1 MNIEETLIKRF
12 RVTDV
17 ENLDPVTIMLEDF
30 EPGKG
35 KIVIECWG
43 RSWSSFWP
51 AMGGRTISEFFTS
64 CNDDYLIRNLAPQTK
79 THEPD
84 FEQFNKEIK
93 QKICEMRRDSRGWE
107 FIGGGLS
114 KDLARQ
120 LYDIESWED
129 YITENPYEPILC
141 PSGIDSDEFEGLDFC
156 DFDVPEKLS
165 TEYLYMQ
172 LIVRTVK
179 AALSSTKHQKA
190 A

>member
-1 MNIEETLIKRF
+1 MNLEETLIKRI

-51 AMGGRTISEFFTS
+51 AMGQKNISDFFIG
-64 CNDDYLIRNLAPQTK
+64 CNDDYLIRNLAPQIQI
-79 THEPD
+79 HEPD
-84 FEQFNKEIK
+84 FDQFNAEIK
-93 QKICEMRRDSRGWE
+93 KKICEIRRDSRGWD

-120 LYDIESWED
+120 LYKIDNWES
-129 YITENPYEPILC
+129 YVTENPYEPILC
-141 PSGIDSDEFEGLDFC
+141 PLGIDEDEFEKLDFC
-156 DFDVPEKLS
+156 ELDVPEKLS

-179 AALSSTKHQKA
+179 AALTANKQQQTT
-190 A
+190 